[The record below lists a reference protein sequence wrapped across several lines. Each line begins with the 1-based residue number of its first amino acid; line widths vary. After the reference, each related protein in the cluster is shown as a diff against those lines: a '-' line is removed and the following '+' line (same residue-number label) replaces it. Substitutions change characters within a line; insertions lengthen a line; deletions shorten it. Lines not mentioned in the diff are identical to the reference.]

1 MWPSVACCVDVSLQ
15 GTLGTGVS
23 GSLGTGHWGQVSL
36 PSVPTAQG
44 PGQISR
50 AGVGKKETI
59 NRAFVLIYA
68 GWHAC
73 PTPTREE
80 GPSLWAAGSWRP
92 MA

>member
-1 MWPSVACCVDVSLQ
+1 MALCGLLCGCQSAGDTGDRCLWVTEDWS
-15 GTLGTGVS
+15 LGTGVS
-23 GSLGTGHWGQVSL
+23 AISSHS
-36 PSVPTAQG
+36 
-44 PGQISR
+44 PGARADFKGRSR
-50 AGVGKKETI
+50 KKETI

-68 GWHAC
+68 VWHAC